1 MKRCHVRNSPVR
13 SFATLLL
20 VVFLSC
26 QLSSGTGIGSAVAS
40 ATEAASVLALS
51 HRGVPALELPRG
63 GGQRRV
69 AAETLQAANARRRKK
84 KRSRQNRGR
93 ISSKTDTTDAS
104 ADNVTSSA
112 SGMSPASTWG
122 DPTLPTV
129 TSVLL
134 PRSVSIPQLIRLLS
148 ATILSASLCA
158 CFGTAGLPYE
168 NAVRATL
175 GRYPLKDNPWSW
187 ANILAMITNSAERG
201 DNVASVNDALPKLLP
216 LDHFLA
222 RKIAQSKRDIL
233 PPKHLP
239 ASGPLLGCFL
249 AFLLNI
255 GLTILLPRWIVAFDV
270 LLNYR
275 RVDVDLLADRVA
287 VGGNKDSLKIRQYL
301 ENGEMNNDQDDPF
314 YRSNLLSRPGNGA
327 NDASDPNTGV
337 GVFVRLPE
345 AERLAT
351 RDKQH
356 HTIYWL
362 HSCDEPDATMGNGN
376 GNGGKIRR
384 RYYFEHSQR
393 RIYFDPDTGVC
404 TDGGPRLHVDCTVHQ
419 LLNEHAKGGLSD
431 TMALEVAKARYAK
444 YNTFVLPQPTIQLAF
459 GARICSP
466 LAVLQ
471 LLGRLLSI
479 LEDHVL
485 SSLAR
490 LAITLGHHFIAARRS
505 IVASKE
511 LAAEVRA
518 NAEIVAETKVHVLRP
533 GEGGTKSATD
543 TQWQE
548 LAASELLP
556 GDVFYLQGAGPGQ
569 TLHVPVDSLILNGGC
584 VTNEA
589 VLTGESVPQ
598 VKRPLDIVDDDQDV
612 TMGFDMDGE
621 HRGSVQFAGT
631 TLLHCDGA
639 VASDHDETPFPA
651 GINAVKCLVLRT
663 GSYSSEGEIVRTL
676 SKSAGHYG
684 QISNADTESDAL
696 KLIAALSGFALI
708 SCASLFVPL
717 PGQAKSK
724 STSPF
729 RTVIQMT
736 RILMASIPSDI
747 PLAISSIAAACTEN
761 LRKEDEVV
769 CSEPGSLLTSAHVD
783 MVVLDKTGTITAET
797 QSLKEI
803 ITPPGRQSAHSG
815 FIDAVLAGCHSL
827 ETIEDTAA
835 EDSVSERVIGHPVD
849 LACLEHA
856 GWKYHGGQ
864 NKTAYAPTKSSKD
877 EYPVQMWQLKT
888 FPFDAT
894 RRCSSALLLVLD
906 ASGRFRLLKT
916 VKGAPDAMRS
926 KLSDDAADQSWYDV
940 KVETL
945 SSRGARLI
953 TLAAKE
959 VHPDNAIFRKI
970 FPNGFASLS
979 ASKERSGKVGAETE
993 ATIRRVQAKALKH
1006 IHRDDIEGGTLD
1018 FIGIAYFSAGLR
1030 PSTPRVIDQLQGAGI
1045 RTMMLTGDGVD
1056 AAVSIAEQAGI
1067 IRGINPKKKRGKKS
1081 SSRTKRSANIAILD
1095 IDRSCDDSRLTWKI
1109 SRESSHKRQIKHD
1122 ILKASLST
1130 TARIFNDASR
1140 GDRFVACSGEA
1151 IDMVLSSDS
1160 LDSTSSFI
1168 KTKLSDVAVIAR
1180 ASPSTKENVVRCLK
1194 KSKTVM
1200 MTGDGTNDVNAMK
1213 LADVSAALLN
1223 GFGSEVSSSVD
1234 TEDKR
1239 RLQRILKEKK
1249 KLQRGASSSS
1259 LNLHNA
1265 DSATLTK
1272 QRLQAK
1278 INAAVEQFKVT
1289 SSFSGLVG
1297 DLRDIF
1303 KEERLRKSA
1312 LKKGG
1317 GEAARILARE
1327 EKLRSSLS
1335 EKANDAEAVLLD
1347 KSDKSEQEE
1356 LKPDEACLAA
1366 ACTLLRP
1373 SIDGTDAIVR
1383 AGIAAAAC
1391 SLTIHRS
1398 IALNALMSCFILST
1412 LYRDGFR
1419 YGKYMWNVESTLISA
1434 VDQFAYESACTL
1446 RPKIAT
1452 IRPEASIFTSAGTL
1466 SILGQ
1471 AFVHLSILYTGA
1483 EFGRRL
1489 EDATESSKA
1498 RSIRIRWA
1506 GAGVADAL
1514 QLSGSEDSEAGT
1526 GILGRPKFRPNQVT
1540 NAVFLLSI
1548 FQNAVISFVNHM
1560 GAPYYGKILEN
1571 RKLTLSIMASLLFA
1585 IACVSETFPDINK
1598 MLQLAPFPSQKV
1610 QVTFLLLFALDL
1622 VGCFAIERLSLY
1634 FLSPGRSAALKRA
1647 NDSSRIESSKATT
1660 AADKHEMMLLD
1671 EEKQNRG
1678 LVLRLSLLALGF
1690 IGKTALVGK
1699 AK

>member
-1 MKRCHVRNSPVR
+1 MKRCHARTSSALSV
-13 SFATLLL
+13 AALLL
-20 VVFLSC
+20 ILLFSC
-26 QLSSGTGIGSAVAS
+26 QLSSGIGR
-40 ATEAASVLALS
+40 AAAAAPLILS
-51 HRGVPALELPRG
+51 ALEVPRG
-63 GGQRRV
+63 GSQK
-69 AAETLQAANARRRKK
+69 QAGANAPKTANARRRKK
-84 KRSRQNRGR
+84 KKKRSRQNFGR
-93 ISSKTDTTDAS
+93 ISSKIDTTKAS
-104 ADNVTSSA
+104 ADSVASSDTGTLQTSTRGES
-112 SGMSPASTWG
+112 
-122 DPTLPTV
+122 TLPTV
-129 TSVLL
+129 TYVLL
-134 PRSVSIPQLIRLLS
+134 PRPVSIPQLIRLLS

-168 NAVRATL
+168 NAVRTTL
-175 GRYPLKDNPWSW
+175 GRYPLKENPWSW
-187 ANILAMITNSAERG
+187 ANILAMLTNSAEHG
-201 DNVASVNDALPKLLP
+201 DNVAKRNNAPPKLLP

-222 RKIAQSKRDIL
+222 SKIAQSKRDIL

-249 AFLLNI
+249 ALLLNI
-255 GLTILLPRWIVAFDV
+255 GLTILLPRWIVTFDV
-270 LLNYR
+270 LLNYQ
-275 RVDVDLLADRVA
+275 RVDVDILADR
-287 VGGNKDSLKIRQYL
+287 GGGDGNKDYLKIRQYL
-301 ENGEMNNDQDDPF
+301 EDGSMNNVQDDPF
-314 YRSNLLSRPGNGA
+314 YQSNLLSRLGVRC
-327 NDASDPNTGV
+327 NDGSDPNTGV
-337 GVFVRLPE
+337 GVLVRLPE
-345 AERLAT
+345 AEAT

-362 HSCDEPDATMGNGN
+362 HSCDEPDVTTGNR
-376 GNGGKIRR
+376 KHKRR
-384 RYYFEHSQR
+384 RYYFDHSQR
-393 RIYFDPDTGVC
+393 RIYFDPDTGRC
-404 TDGGPRLHVDCTVHQ
+404 TDGGPRLHIDCTVHQ
-419 LLNEHAKGGLSD
+419 LVNEHAKGGLSD
-431 TMALEVAKARYAK
+431 AMTLEVAKARYGK
-444 YNTFVLPQPTIQLAF
+444 YNSFVLPQPTIQLAF
-459 GARICSP
+459 GARISSP

-490 LAITLGHHFIAARRS
+490 LAMTLGHHLLAARRS

-518 NAEIVAETKVHVLRP
+518 NAEQVGETKVHVLRP
-533 GEGGTKSATD
+533 GQGGTKGATA
-543 TQWQE
+543 TQWRR
-548 LAASELLP
+548 LAASQLLP
-556 GDVFYLQGAGPGQ
+556 GDVFYLQGAVPGK
-569 TLHVPVDSLILNGGC
+569 TLHIPVDALILDGGC

-598 VKRPLDIVDDDQDV
+598 VKRPLDIVDGDQDV
-612 TMGFDMDGE
+612 TREFDMDGD
-621 HRGSVQFAGT
+621 HRGSVLFAGT
-631 TLLHCDGA
+631 SLLHCDGA
-639 VASDHDETPFPA
+639 VASDQNEMPFPA
-651 GINAVKCLVLRT
+651 GIDAVKCLVLRT
-663 GSYSSEGEIVRTL
+663 GSYSSEGEIVRSL
-676 SKSAGHYG
+676 SKSASHYG

-696 KLIAALSGFALI
+696 KLIAALSTFALI

-717 PGQAKSK
+717 LGQTKSK

-729 RTVIQMT
+729 RTVIQIT

-761 LRKEDEVV
+761 LRKEAEVV
-769 CSEPGSLLTSAHVD
+769 CSEPGSLLTSARVD

-803 ITPPGRQSAHSG
+803 ITPPGQQRAHSVL
-815 FIDAVLAGCHSL
+815 IDAVLAGCHSL

-835 EDSVSERVIGHPVD
+835 KDSDSKPVIGDPVD

-864 NKTAYAPTKSSKD
+864 NKTAYSTIKSSKD
-877 EYPVQMWQLKT
+877 DSILQVWQLKT

-916 VKGAPDAMRS
+916 VKGAPDAMSS
-926 KLSDDAADQSWYDV
+926 KLSYDAADKGWYDV
-940 KVETL
+940 EVETL

-959 VHPDNAIFRKI
+959 VHPDDEISPMIFQK
-970 FPNGFASLS
+970 GFSSLS
-979 ASKERSGKVGAETE
+979 SSKERPGKVGAKTE
-993 ATIRRVQAKALKH
+993 AAIRRVQAKALKH
-1006 IHRDDIEGGTLD
+1006 IHRDHIESENLD

-1030 PSTPRVIDQLQGAGI
+1030 PSTPRVIDHLQSAGI

-1067 IRGINPKKKRGKKS
+1067 IKGDISKKKKIRGKKRRS
-1081 SSRTKRSANIAILD
+1081 QINLSANIAVLD
-1095 IDRSCDDSRLTWKI
+1095 VNRSGDESKLVWKMARGN
-1109 SRESSHKRQIKHD
+1109 SCKRRVKHR
-1122 ILKASLST
+1122 ILKASLFT
-1130 TARIFNDASR
+1130 TARIFNEASH

-1151 IDMVLSSDS
+1151 IDMVLSSGS

-1168 KTKLSDVAVIAR
+1168 KTKLSEVAVIAR

-1239 RLQRILKEKK
+1239 RLQRILKERK
-1249 KLQRGASSSS
+1249 KLQRSASSPS
-1259 LNLHNA
+1259 LNLHDA

-1278 INAAVEQFKVT
+1278 INAAVERFKVT

-1297 DLRDIF
+1297 DLRAVF

-1327 EKLRSSLS
+1327 EKLRTSLA
-1335 EKANDAEAVLLD
+1335 EKASVAKTVLLD
-1347 KSDKSEQEE
+1347 DSDKSEEEE
-1356 LKPDEACLAA
+1356 LKPGEACLAA

-1373 SIDGTDAIVR
+1373 SIDGTDAIIR

-1398 IALNALMSCFILST
+1398 IALNALMSCFNLST

-1434 VDQFAYESACTL
+1434 VDQFAYESACAM

-1452 IRPEASIFTSAGTL
+1452 IRPETSIFTSAGTL

-1471 AFVHLSILYTGA
+1471 AFVHLSVLYTGA

-1489 EDATESSKA
+1489 EEASENSKT
-1498 RSIRIRWA
+1498 RGICVRWA
-1506 GAGVADAL
+1506 GAGIIDAL
-1514 QLSGSEDSEAGT
+1514 QLSGSEDSETRT

-1548 FQNAVISFVNHM
+1548 FQNAVISLVNHM

-1571 RKLTLSIMASLLFA
+1571 RKLTLSIMASLIFA
-1585 IACVSETFPDINK
+1585 IACASETFPDINK
-1598 MLQLAPFPSQKV
+1598 VLQLAPFPSQKA
-1610 QVTFLLLFALDL
+1610 QMTFLLLFALDL
-1622 VGCFAIERLSLY
+1622 VGCFAIERLARY
-1634 FLSPGRSAALKRA
+1634 FLSPGRSAALKKA
-1647 NDSSRIESSKATT
+1647 GPSRIESSKGNT

-1671 EEKQNRG
+1671 DEKENRG

>member
-1 MKRCHVRNSPVR
+1 MFSVGGTTAARAFAVHPGGSC
-13 SFATLLL
+13 SFKSREIGHD
-20 VVFLSC
+20 V
-26 QLSSGTGIGSAVAS
+26 GTSLHCR
-40 ATEAASVLALS
+40 ATE
-51 HRGVPALELPRG
+51 
-63 GGQRRV
+63 
-69 AAETLQAANARRRKK
+69 
-84 KRSRQNRGR
+84 
-93 ISSKTDTTDAS
+93 
-104 ADNVTSSA
+104 
-112 SGMSPASTWG
+112 
-122 DPTLPTV
+122 
-129 TSVLL
+129 
-134 PRSVSIPQLIRLLS
+134 
-148 ATILSASLCA
+148 
-158 CFGTAGLPYE
+158 
-168 NAVRATL
+168 
-175 GRYPLKDNPWSW
+175 
-187 ANILAMITNSAERG
+187 
-201 DNVASVNDALPKLLP
+201 
-216 LDHFLA
+216 
-222 RKIAQSKRDIL
+222 
-233 PPKHLP
+233 
-239 ASGPLLGCFL
+239 
-249 AFLLNI
+249 
-255 GLTILLPRWIVAFDV
+255 
-270 LLNYR
+270 
-275 RVDVDLLADRVA
+275 
-287 VGGNKDSLKIRQYL
+287 
-301 ENGEMNNDQDDPF
+301 
-314 YRSNLLSRPGNGA
+314 
-327 NDASDPNTGV
+327 
-337 GVFVRLPE
+337 
-345 AERLAT
+345 
-351 RDKQH
+351 
-356 HTIYWL
+356 
-362 HSCDEPDATMGNGN
+362 
-376 GNGGKIRR
+376 
-384 RYYFEHSQR
+384 
-393 RIYFDPDTGVC
+393 
-404 TDGGPRLHVDCTVHQ
+404 
-419 LLNEHAKGGLSD
+419 
-431 TMALEVAKARYAK
+431 
-444 YNTFVLPQPTIQLAF
+444 
-459 GARICSP
+459 
-466 LAVLQ
+466 
-471 LLGRLLSI
+471 
-479 LEDHVL
+479 
-485 SSLAR
+485 
-490 LAITLGHHFIAARRS
+490 

-518 NAEIVAETKVHVLRP
+518 NAEQVAETKVHVLRP

-556 GDVFYLQGAGPGQ
+556 GDVIYLQGAGPGQ

-621 HRGSVQFAGT
+621 HRGSVLFAGT

-696 KLIAALSGFALI
+696 KLIAALSDFALI

-835 EDSVSERVIGHPVD
+835 EDSVSERVIGDPVD

-1200 MTGDGTNDVNAMK
+1200 MTVMMTGDGTNDVNAMK

-1239 RLQRILKEKK
+1239 RL
-1249 KLQRGASSSS
+1249 
-1259 LNLHNA
+1259 
-1265 DSATLTK
+1265 
-1272 QRLQAK
+1272 
-1278 INAAVEQFKVT
+1278 
-1289 SSFSGLVG
+1289 
-1297 DLRDIF
+1297 
-1303 KEERLRKSA
+1303 
-1312 LKKGG
+1312 
-1317 GEAARILARE
+1317 
-1327 EKLRSSLS
+1327 
-1335 EKANDAEAVLLD
+1335 
-1347 KSDKSEQEE
+1347 
-1356 LKPDEACLAA
+1356 
-1366 ACTLLRP
+1366 
-1373 SIDGTDAIVR
+1373 
-1383 AGIAAAAC
+1383 
-1391 SLTIHRS
+1391 
-1398 IALNALMSCFILST
+1398 
-1412 LYRDGFR
+1412 
-1419 YGKYMWNVESTLISA
+1419 
-1434 VDQFAYESACTL
+1434 
-1446 RPKIAT
+1446 
-1452 IRPEASIFTSAGTL
+1452 
-1466 SILGQ
+1466 
-1471 AFVHLSILYTGA
+1471 
-1483 EFGRRL
+1483 
-1489 EDATESSKA
+1489 
-1498 RSIRIRWA
+1498 
-1506 GAGVADAL
+1506 
-1514 QLSGSEDSEAGT
+1514 
-1526 GILGRPKFRPNQVT
+1526 
-1540 NAVFLLSI
+1540 
-1548 FQNAVISFVNHM
+1548 
-1560 GAPYYGKILEN
+1560 
-1571 RKLTLSIMASLLFA
+1571 
-1585 IACVSETFPDINK
+1585 
-1598 MLQLAPFPSQKV
+1598 
-1610 QVTFLLLFALDL
+1610 
-1622 VGCFAIERLSLY
+1622 
-1634 FLSPGRSAALKRA
+1634 
-1647 NDSSRIESSKATT
+1647 
-1660 AADKHEMMLLD
+1660 
-1671 EEKQNRG
+1671 
-1678 LVLRLSLLALGF
+1678 
-1690 IGKTALVGK
+1690 
-1699 AK
+1699 